1 MCGRYA
7 STRSSADLAALFEVE
22 DMTDGELVPSYNVAP
37 TDPAPI
43 VRVSAQR
50 GPVLCVARWGFLP
63 PWSRSPRDAARMINA
78 RAETVAGS
86 RVYGEA
92 FARRRCL
99 VPADGWYEWRITSD
113 TTERSGRAG
122 RPVKQPYFMTRPDA
136 VVFGGVW
143 SVWGT
148 GADARLTFSI
158 ITVPAVGDL
167 AAVHDRMPLLIEPHR
182 WVDWLRGSDM
192 AGLLTPPSS
201 NFCAD
206 IEIRPVSAAVGDV
219 RKDGP
224 ELVHPHTVTD
234 PDLSTVEFAP
244 TLF

>member
-1 MCGRYA
+1 
-7 STRSSADLAALFEVE
+7 
-22 DMTDGELVPSYNVAP
+22 MTDGELVPSYNVAP

-43 VRVSAQR
+43 VRVSARQ

-63 PWSRSPRDAARMINA
+63 SWSRNPRDAARMINA

-92 FARRRCL
+92 FAQRRCL
-99 VPADGWYEWRITSD
+99 VPADGWYEWRVTSGSSAQ
-113 TTERSGRAG
+113 SGRSA
-122 RPVKQPYFMTRPDA
+122 RAVKQPYFMTRPDV

-148 GADARLTFSI
+148 GPAARITFSI

-167 AAVHDRMPLLIEPHR
+167 ATVHDRMPLILEPHR
-182 WVDWLRGSDM
+182 WADWLRGSDM
-192 AGLLTPPSS
+192 ADLLTPPSS
-201 NFCAD
+201 NYCAG

-224 ELVHPHTVTD
+224 ELVRPVTVTD
-234 PDLSTVEFAP
+234 TDLSTVEFAP